1 MVANYR
7 EWRHIFKLRCEKHA
21 HPEMR
26 RIMCALWL
34 VLNTKIP
41 VVFDDIRDLITDYLN
56 RDEINTA
63 NDAVRIARKYFEA
76 PVKED

>member
-34 VLNTKIP
+34 VLNRKIP
-41 VVFDDIRDLITDYLN
+41 VVFDDIRDLVSDYLN
-56 RDEINTA
+56 QNEFDTA
-63 NDAVRIARKYFEA
+63 NDAIRIARKYFNK
-76 PVKED
+76 PVKGD